1 MSDLLYWIWFA
12 SRRGVRSSSKQRL
25 LELAGS
31 PRDIFLAGE
40 KGLQGLGLR
49 EEETASL
56 LDGDTDG
63 ARRILERCEEEN
75 VQILSIQDSVYPE
88 RLRNIPDPPY
98 VLYVKG
104 RFPSVDEEA
113 AVTVVGT
120 RSSSPYGD
128 KMARNMG
135 YGLAKSGALV
145 VTGLAGG
152 IDSRAAEGALMA
164 GGRVL
169 GVLGTGICEIY
180 PRYNRELFE
189 DVAVSG
195 AIISEYPPDAVMNRL
210 NFPARNRIMAA
221 LSLGTVVIEA
231 PAGSGALITAA
242 RALEYGR
249 DVFAVPGNADA
260 PNSRGG
266 NALIKEGARLVENAW
281 DVLSEYEL
289 LYADKLKG
297 GGQLEVPA
305 GMQIP
310 QKTAAAEK
318 SAVKKSVPDAEKGFF
333 KFRVPVRRKTQ
344 EQSAGAGNENGLEA
358 QLAGLSESQL
368 KIIAAITKPS
378 EHIDDI
384 IDNSQLQASEVLS
397 ELTLLQI
404 KGLVTQERGKRF
416 TLNIKK
422 RG

>member
-1 MSDLLYWIWFA
+1 
-12 SRRGVRSSSKQRL
+12 
-25 LELAGS
+25 
-31 PRDIFLAGE
+31 
-40 KGLQGLGLR
+40 
-49 EEETASL
+49 
-56 LDGDTDG
+56 
-63 ARRILERCEEEN
+63 
-75 VQILSIQDSVYPE
+75 
-88 RLRNIPDPPY
+88 
-98 VLYVKG
+98 
-104 RFPSVDEEA
+104 
-113 AVTVVGT
+113 
-120 RSSSPYGD
+120 
-128 KMARNMG
+128 MA
-135 YGLAKSGALV
+135 
-145 VTGLAGG
+145 
-152 IDSRAAEGALMA
+152 
-164 GGRVL
+164 
-169 GVLGTGICEIY
+169 
-180 PRYNRELFE
+180 
-189 DVAVSG
+189 
-195 AIISEYPPDAVMNRL
+195 
-210 NFPARNRIMAA
+210 
-221 LSLGTVVIEA
+221 
-231 PAGSGALITAA
+231 
-242 RALEYGR
+242 
-249 DVFAVPGNADA
+249 ADA

-333 KFRVPVRRKTQ
+333 KFRVPVRRRTQ